1 MKFGR
6 REWEVDPDGV
16 RGKKCVC
23 VGGDIIKIHFMDV

>member
-16 RGKKCVC
+16 RGKN
-23 VGGDIIKIHFMDV
+23 GGGGSDIIKIHFMDV

>member
-16 RGKKCVC
+16 RGKK
-23 VGGDIIKIHFMDV
+23 GGGSDIIKIHFMDV